1 MSKTEW
7 DLIKGKIS
15 VLSTCCCSEKKKI
28 IIQTF
33 YNFYQTFSRSG
44 IFLCKFQG
52 FSKNSKNSRLCMNPL
67 NWYPKKRFT
76 FRHILD
82 PPGQPIISKLVPG
95 MLSISVHW
103 NKSRD
108 NGESDILD
116 HRIRLLWCR
125 EQGATSAPRKTKQL
139 FSRRNLRRN
148 RTDVIVLQSRNVI
161 GYGKEKNVTVSTL
174 EGGKL
179 KYFLLVLLQFY
190 VISFIPFFNRSI
202 VDYIKHSINAQSIH
216 QTIRLS
222 LLISQGTYMIFLLSF
237 SLSSLETI

>member
-1 MSKTEW
+1 
-7 DLIKGKIS
+7 
-15 VLSTCCCSEKKKI
+15 
-28 IIQTF
+28 
-33 YNFYQTFSRSG
+33 
-44 IFLCKFQG
+44 
-52 FSKNSKNSRLCMNPL
+52 MNPL

-116 HRIRLLWCR
+116 HRIRLLDA
-125 EQGATSAPRKTKQL
+125 ENKVQQVHQGKRNNYFSSRK
-139 FSRRNLRRN
+139 LRRN

-174 EGGKL
+174 EGAL
-179 KYFLLVLLQFY
+179 IFSFCTFTVLYYLIHSFLQ
-190 VISFIPFFNRSI
+190 
-202 VDYIKHSINAQSIH
+202 SINRELYQA
-216 QTIRLS
+216 LN
-222 LLISQGTYMIFLLSF
+222 
-237 SLSSLETI
+237 

>member
-1 MSKTEW
+1 
-7 DLIKGKIS
+7 
-15 VLSTCCCSEKKKI
+15 
-28 IIQTF
+28 
-33 YNFYQTFSRSG
+33 
-44 IFLCKFQG
+44 
-52 FSKNSKNSRLCMNPL
+52 MNPL
-67 NWYPKKRFT
+67 NWYPKERFT

-95 MLSISVHW
+95 ILSISVHW

-116 HRIRLLWCR
+116 HRIRLLDA
-125 EQGATSAPRKTKQL
+125 ENKVQQVHQGIRNNY
-139 FSRRNLRRN
+139 FSLRNLRQN
-148 RTDVIVLQSRNVI
+148 RTYVIVLQSRNVI

-222 LLISQGTYMIFLLSF
+222 LLINQGTYMIFLLSF
-237 SLSSLETI
+237 SSIILCFRSLSLSLSSFLKIR

>member
-1 MSKTEW
+1 
-7 DLIKGKIS
+7 
-15 VLSTCCCSEKKKI
+15 
-28 IIQTF
+28 
-33 YNFYQTFSRSG
+33 
-44 IFLCKFQG
+44 
-52 FSKNSKNSRLCMNPL
+52 MNPL

-82 PPGQPIISKLVPG
+82 PPGQPIISKLFRD

-108 NGESDILD
+108 NGGSDILD
-116 HRIRLLWCR
+116 HRIRLLDAENKK
-125 EQGATSAPRKTKQL
+125 EQVYQGIRNNY
-139 FSRRNLRRN
+139 FSLRNLTQN
-148 RTDVIVLQSRNVI
+148 RTYVIVLQSRNVI

-179 KYFLLVLLQFY
+179 KYFLLVLLQ
-190 VISFIPFFNRSI
+190 FIPFFNRSI

-237 SLSSLETI
+237 SSIILCFRSLSLSLSLSLVSLKFVNHFV